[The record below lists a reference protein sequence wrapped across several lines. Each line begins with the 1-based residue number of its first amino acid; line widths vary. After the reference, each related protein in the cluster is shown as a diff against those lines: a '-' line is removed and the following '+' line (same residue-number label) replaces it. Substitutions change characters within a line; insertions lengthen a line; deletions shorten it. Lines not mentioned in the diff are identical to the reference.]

1 MKLKKITAIDEIESI
16 IDNADK
22 LCKDFDPNS
31 NCKEYLT
38 SKLNSKNT
46 TTYIAKN
53 GSLITGI
60 AIIEIIDRMYGN
72 LILHCINE
80 DDEFKLAT
88 LVKDIC
94 KNNILELIQ
103 FRNNF
108 NYRDTFLDLG
118 FREKERAR
126 MIHHNIKKYA
136 ETIEQKNISFKEI
149 ENIENAICGQ
159 ISYNAHKHRQHIE
172 CYDVYSSEKNRI
184 QFAHDLRTNK
194 HGKSIQKASLLM
206 HYERQAVGIIE
217 VVDVLYQ
224 NKNIGWIMD
233 VAILPE
239 FQGLGFG
246 QQIIKKSLSEAHK
259 AGYDSV
265 GLGVT
270 LTNRNA
276 YQLYQDLGFEEYE
289 IFVEIIGI

>member
-136 ETIEQKNISFKEI
+136 ETIEQKNIHYFTTFLIPNFK
-149 ENIENAICGQ
+149 N
-159 ISYNAHKHRQHIE
+159 
-172 CYDVYSSEKNRI
+172 
-184 QFAHDLRTNK
+184 
-194 HGKSIQKASLLM
+194 
-206 HYERQAVGIIE
+206 
-217 VVDVLYQ
+217 
-224 NKNIGWIMD
+224 
-233 VAILPE
+233 
-239 FQGLGFG
+239 
-246 QQIIKKSLSEAHK
+246 
-259 AGYDSV
+259 
-265 GLGVT
+265 
-270 LTNRNA
+270 
-276 YQLYQDLGFEEYE
+276 
-289 IFVEIIGI
+289 